1 MDNRDCK
8 TEGTKKIKI
17 TINLH
22 IHHKDFMHFSSLEP
36 SAAREIFLSEP
47 LNMGICPYALLIN
60 ARSLIFKIRF
70 MGCVLV

>member
-1 MDNRDCK
+1 
-8 TEGTKKIKI
+8 
-17 TINLH
+17 
-22 IHHKDFMHFSSLEP
+22 MHFSSVEP